1 MSWMVNDG
9 RISDSDSK
17 DCRRISDSERSLDVS
32 PGRAALCPVPPAVCH
47 TRAMLGPSH
56 RERERETLRRF
67 SPWSLCRS
75 HPLSLMFLQGG
86 RLSVPYH
93 RDASD
98 VSVTIELS
106 PRTNYTG
113 GPLQRHPSP
122 FSRCFNSDGEGVS
135 AQTTPAVRYKTT
147 QTVNGH
153 CRQGKA
159 RQAKPS
165 QGKARQ

>member
-1 MSWMVNDG
+1 MVESVTLIVKTVVESVTLNGLLTFLQGG
-9 RISDSDSK
+9 RLS
-17 DCRRISDSERSLDVS
+17 
-32 PGRAALCPVPPAVCH
+32 VPYHRLSVTH
-47 TRAMLGPSH
+47 GPCWGLH
-56 RERERETLRRF
+56 IERERETLRRF

-153 CRQGKA
+153 CRQGKP